1 MAVGALMVLALVGP
15 APATS
20 SGTDMCDQANIVVSW
35 QSRSDPRLDRPDIV
49 LRGTGEVTIGER
61 LAGGRARRIE
71 LTDDELRALL
81 DFILDEKD
89 AWSIDGEAIAR
100 AAREADP
107 AGRGGD
113 TLAVTTWPQ
122 ADSRTTILTLDKGAR
137 SHVVEVDD
145 LFGLTM
151 RRPELDAAAR
161 LRAIEL
167 RLLDLARHD

>member
-1 MAVGALMVLALVGP
+1 MQPPKQHRSRL
-15 APATS
+15 
-20 SGTDMCDQANIVVSW
+20 SG
-35 QSRSDPRLDRPDIV
+35 
-49 LRGTGEVTIGER
+49 
-61 LAGGRARRIE
+61 
-71 LTDDELRALL
+71 ELRALL